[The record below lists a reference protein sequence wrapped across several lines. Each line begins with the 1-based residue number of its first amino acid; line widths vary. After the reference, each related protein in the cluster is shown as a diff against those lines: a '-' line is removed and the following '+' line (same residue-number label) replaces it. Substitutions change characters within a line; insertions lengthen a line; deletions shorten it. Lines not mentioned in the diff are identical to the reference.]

1 MVCPS
6 FSYLNYLLSAI
17 NLNCAHITHDIHMP
31 KITLAEDLMDLTRV
45 MGPGSTDARPDSARG
60 LTAGEVVHHAA
71 KRARVRIDGTIN
83 GKSFTVERTAGR

>member
-1 MVCPS
+1 
-6 FSYLNYLLSAI
+6 
-17 NLNCAHITHDIHMP
+17 MP